1 MIICVIS
8 QCISMGAGLIFG
20 SHPWEIMT
28 FFRDGEFVFEL
39 TPDAF
44 ALMETL
50 SRWLGIIGGAIFGIY
65 VSSLLIRKIWGGRG
79 KAMKKGVHIYP

>member
-1 MIICVIS
+1 MVLVGVVFVIICVIS
-8 QCISMGAGLIFG
+8 QWISMGTGLLFG
-20 SHPWEIMT
+20 SPPWEIMT

-50 SRWLGIIGGAIFGIY
+50 ARWVGILGGAIFGIY
-65 VSSLLIRKIWGGRG
+65 VSSLLIRKIWGGR
-79 KAMKKGVHIYP
+79 I